1 MKTDDSADPRHE
13 LKFVVRAQSAGH
25 LETWLRTCALG
36 FVTAFPDRVV
46 NNLYFDS
53 VEGTALAEK
62 LAGVSR
68 RAKVRYRWYGEPL
81 EIAPGR
87 LEIKHRHNG
96 VGWKETFAFTEEPP
110 ARGRAAFVGAI
121 RRAVPAEAR
130 PWLDDLAEPTLI
142 TRYRRSYYVSADGAV
157 RATVDRDLE
166 AFDQRLGAFP
176 RLHGAAPM
184 PDILVLEL
192 KFARAQ
198 RARVVRQLGELALV
212 ASACSKFELGM
223 RAVAGT

>member
-1 MKTDDSADPRHE
+1 MTADDGSALRHE

-25 LETWLRTCALG
+25 VEAWLRTNSLG

-53 VEGTALAEK
+53 LEAEALAEK
-62 LAGVSR
+62 LAGISR
-68 RAKVRYRWYGEPL
+68 RAKVRYRWYGEPRGL
-81 EIAPGR
+81 AAGR

-96 VGWKETFAFTEEPP
+96 VGWKETFAITDVPP
-110 ARGRAAFVGAI
+110 AAGRAAFVRAL
-121 RRAVPAEAR
+121 RRAVPAGAR
-130 PWLDDLAEPTLI
+130 RWLDDLAEPTLI
-142 TRYRRSYYVSADGAV
+142 TRYLRTYHVSADGAV

-176 RLHGAAPM
+176 RLHGSAPM

-192 KFARAQ
+192 KFSRAQ

-212 ASACSKFELGM
+212 GSACSKYELGM
-223 RAVAGT
+223 RAVAGI